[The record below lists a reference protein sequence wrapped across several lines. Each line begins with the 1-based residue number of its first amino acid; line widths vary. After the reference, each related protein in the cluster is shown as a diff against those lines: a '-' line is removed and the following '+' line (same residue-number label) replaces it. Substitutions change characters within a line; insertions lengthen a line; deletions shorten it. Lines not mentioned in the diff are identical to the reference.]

1 MLRKTEFLLFQFT
14 KIGLLAGG
22 PNSGGLSAV
31 LETAMEDTEEDNN
44 EQVGDGDRGIK
55 DKEFQSKVKS
65 DCREFRLRSLSS
77 SCKSS
82 ANKISEERIQIVQE
96 QDKSMIAKKVK
107 RDVCHVEGKAA
118 FKINNNTWKCE
129 LEMNI

>member
-44 EQVGDGDRGIK
+44 EQVGDGERGIK

-65 DCREFRLRSLSS
+65 DSDYKELRSLSS
-77 SCKSS
+77 SCVSS
-82 ANKISEERIQIVQE
+82 SKKISDDAVI
-96 QDKSMIAKKVK
+96 S
-107 RDVCHVEGKAA
+107 
-118 FKINNNTWKCE
+118 
-129 LEMNI
+129 